1 MPEATINDIR
11 IEADTRA
18 ELNNA
23 AVQELLRQRAL
34 AVGLL
39 EDGADDDTR
48 AAALEQLLEQE
59 VSVPQASDSE
69 LERYY
74 TAHARRYCVGELVFA
89 SHILLQVTSGVDL
102 PALQARAEA
111 ILRNVRDQPERFDQ
125 LARENSNC
133 PSSELGGS
141 LGQLQRGETVPEF
154 DAALFSDQSVGLW
167 PQLVRTRFGFHILRI
182 DQRVPG
188 KQMPF
193 DVARERVAMD
203 LQGQALTR
211 ALEQYVRILAG
222 QAKVVGVDLGAVGVP
237 LVN

>member
-74 TAHARRYCVGELVFA
+74 TAHARRYCAGELVFA

-203 LQGQALTR
+203 LQGQAQTR